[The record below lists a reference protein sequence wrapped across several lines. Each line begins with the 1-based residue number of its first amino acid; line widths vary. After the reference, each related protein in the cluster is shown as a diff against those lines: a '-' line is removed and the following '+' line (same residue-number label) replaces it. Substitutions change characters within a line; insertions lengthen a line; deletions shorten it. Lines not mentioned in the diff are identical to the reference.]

1 MKRLSILAAGLS
13 ILAMGCGSS
22 SPTTSTTSTTNPT
35 TVKFIAALLP
45 SNEVPAVT
53 NAEVNGSGTAN
64 ITFNLT
70 RDASGNIT
78 AATADFAV
86 SLAGY
91 PPNTPVNA
99 AHIHPGAAGVAG
111 GVLVSLGL
119 TAGANILANGSG
131 SFAVTGVTNNMDPAH
146 ATDMINN
153 PSQYY
158 FNVHST
164 LNPGGF
170 SRGQLVKQ

>member
-13 ILAMGCGSS
+13 ILAMGCGSTS
-22 SPTTSTTSTTNPT
+22 SPTTSSSNPT
-35 TVKFIAALLP
+35 TVKFAAALLP
-45 SNEVPAVT
+45 ANETPAMP
-53 NAEVNGSGTAN
+53 NASEANGSGTAT

-70 RDASGNIT
+70 RDASGTIT

-99 AHIHPGAAGVAG
+99 AHIHNGPAGVAAGVF
-111 GVLVSLGL
+111 VSLGL
-119 TAGANILANGSG
+119 TPGANILANGSG
-131 SFAVTGVTNNMDPAH
+131 SFSVTGITNNMSPAN
-146 ATDMINN
+146 AQDMINN